1 MWLFESAFDALVF
14 DNQPSLRIMIECLL
28 VRLLLQYPDQLL
40 SLLWSHLEKVQSS
53 WFVSQ
58 SFYHMSVCLSVCW
71 FLFLCLCLIGWLV
84 MVCLRRTVAGG

>member
-28 VRLLLQYPDQLL
+28 VRLLLQYPDKLL

-58 SFYHMSVCLSVCW
+58 SFYHMSVCLSVC
-71 FLFLCLCLIGWLV
+71 
-84 MVCLRRTVAGG
+84 